1 MSVMDLPELQEQ
13 LGRLETYHKLWTSGP
28 FQVWRKEIEATLA
41 GIEKALMMNSWEHKD
56 LRTHLTM
63 MGLSAPKSH
72 DDELRLY
79 IALKAVLGFERRKLS
94 LLETQSDNYEKT
106 KRKILEL
113 GRNGDIGYTRS
124 VPAR

>member
-1 MSVMDLPELQEQ
+1 MNLAELQEQ
-13 LGRLETYHKLWTSGP
+13 LNKLETYHKLWTSGP
-28 FQVWRKEIEATLA
+28 FQVWKKETEALLDNIEN
-41 GIEKALMMNSWEHKD
+41 ALVMNSWEHKD
-56 LRTHLTM
+56 LKAHLAM
-63 MGLSAPKSH
+63 MGLSAPKNH

-94 LLETQSDNYEKT
+94 LLETQSGNYEKT

-113 GRNGDIGYTRS
+113 GRNGDIGIDRS

>member
-1 MSVMDLPELQEQ
+1 MEDLSKLQEQ
-13 LGRLETYHKLWTSGP
+13 LNAFENSHKLWTSGP
-28 FQVWRKEIEATLA
+28 FQVWKKETEALLA
-41 GIEKALMMNSWEHKD
+41 AIEKALMMNSWEHKE
-56 LRTHLTM
+56 LRGHLAM

-94 LLETQSDNYEKT
+94 LLETQSGNYEKT

-113 GRNGDIGYTRS
+113 GRNGDIGDTRS